1 MGVGLG
7 ALRHLDLTGR
17 PAVHS
22 LHLESVCH
30 QCRPISC
37 CDTASQLL
45 TQKALQEA
53 CSPYDTRCMACSSGN
68 HLSSNL
74 WLVSSFVIMALECP
88 GIQARRLKMYH
99 IKDYQ
104 ENIWPGLKGCD
115 EGVWHK
121 ILLVIWA
128 MIIIYYSKQNTTFQ
142 KLELFPS
149 TPVFTSGWKQIWF
162 DKHFILFGI
171 LVYRQNWGIH

>member
-22 LHLESVCH
+22 LHLESVCY
-30 QCRPISC
+30 QCRPVSC

-53 CSPYDTRCMACSSGN
+53 CSPYDTRRMARSPGY

-74 WLVSSFVIMALECP
+74 WLVSSFLIMALECS
-88 GIQARRLKMYH
+88 GILARRWKMYC
-99 IKDYQ
+99 IKVCQ
-104 ENIWPGLKGCD
+104 ENIWPCLKGCY
-115 EGVWHK
+115 EGVLQK
-121 ILLVIWA
+121 LLLLIWA
-128 MIIIYYSKQNTTFQ
+128 TTTFTIPNRIQ
-142 KLELFPS
+142 RFRNCSSFHELQVSFQVGNRCDL
-149 TPVFTSGWKQIWF
+149 TNV
-162 DKHFILFGI
+162 LF
-171 LVYRQNWGIH
+171 YSEF

>member
-22 LHLESVCH
+22 LHLESVCY
-30 QCRPISC
+30 QCRPVSC

-53 CSPYDTRCMACSSGN
+53 CSPYDTRCMARSPGN

-74 WLVSSFVIMALECP
+74 WLVSSFLIMALECS
-88 GIQARRLKMYH
+88 GIQARRRNMYC
-99 IKDYQ
+99 IKICK
-104 ENIWPGLKGCD
+104 ENILPGLKDCD
-115 EGVWHK
+115 EGVLQK
-121 ILLVIWA
+121 ILLVIWV
-128 MIIIYYSKQNTTFQ
+128 TTI
-142 KLELFPS
+142 
-149 TPVFTSGWKQIWF
+149 V
-162 DKHFILFGI
+162 
-171 LVYRQNWGIH
+171 